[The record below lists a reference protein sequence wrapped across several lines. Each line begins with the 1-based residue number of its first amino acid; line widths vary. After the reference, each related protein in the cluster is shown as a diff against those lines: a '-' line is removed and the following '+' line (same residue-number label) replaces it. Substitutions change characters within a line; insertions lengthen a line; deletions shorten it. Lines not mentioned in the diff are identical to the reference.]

1 MTRYYF
7 DIRDGEA
14 LYADEDGLELE
25 DQRQAEIEAAT
36 SLAEWRRISLRL
48 MNDITWLS
56 RFAQMPD
63 RHFKR
68 HSSTSPLHPNLSKLP
83 VQPERDP

>member
-14 LYADEDGLELE
+14 LYADEEGIELE

-36 SLAEWRRISLRL
+36 SLADMAKDL
-48 MNDITWLS
+48 
-56 RFAQMPD
+56 
-63 RHFKR
+63 
-68 HSSTSPLHPNLSKLP
+68 SPLDERHHMAIE
-83 VQPERDP
+83 VRTEAGPEFQAAFIYKSAPPKP

>member
-14 LYADEDGLELE
+14 LYADEEGLELE

-36 SLAEWRRISLRL
+36 SLADMAKDL
-48 MNDITWLS
+48 
-56 RFAQMPD
+56 
-63 RHFKR
+63 
-68 HSSTSPLHPNLSKLP
+68 SPLDERHHMAIEVRSNAGPVFQAMFVFEATVPPKRQDVP
-83 VQPERDP
+83 VQSERG

>member
-14 LYADEDGLELE
+14 LFADEDGMELE

-36 SLAEWRRISLRL
+36 SLADMARDL
-48 MNDITWLS
+48 
-56 RFAQMPD
+56 
-63 RHFKR
+63 
-68 HSSTSPLHPNLSKLP
+68 SPLDERHHMAIEVRTHAGLVFQAMFVFEAGAPAKGQGLP
-83 VQPERDP
+83 AQPGRG